1 MRCPKCRTQVEPGD
15 RFCLSCGGALPWPE
29 PERPAPSAERPNPYC
44 AECGAAL
51 REEDAFCGACGNPA
65 APRPRATRRTAPS
78 PSEPQVPLPVPPK
91 AAPAPAPARTA
102 SSHRGTVFAGYLNIV
117 VWLVL
122 IAMARRVL
130 VTGAS
135 AFDDPYRPYL
145 MARYAMI
152 GLAAGM
158 LLFGLRL
165 WLAKNRAA
173 RRHGRIIFF
182 LSLAGLAVGFLLFA

>member
-1 MRCPKCRTQVEPGD
+1 
-15 RFCLSCGGALPWPE
+15 
-29 PERPAPSAERPNPYC
+29 
-44 AECGAAL
+44 
-51 REEDAFCGACGNPA
+51 
-65 APRPRATRRTAPS
+65 
-78 PSEPQVPLPVPPK
+78 
-91 AAPAPAPARTA
+91 
-102 SSHRGTVFAGYLNIV
+102 
-117 VWLVL
+117 
-122 IAMARRVL
+122 MARRVL